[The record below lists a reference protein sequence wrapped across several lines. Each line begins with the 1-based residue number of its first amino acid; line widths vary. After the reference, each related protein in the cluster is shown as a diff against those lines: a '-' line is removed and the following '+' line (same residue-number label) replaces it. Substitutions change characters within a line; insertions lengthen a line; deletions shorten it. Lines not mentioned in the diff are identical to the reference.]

1 MRVREFFKLSLLVVL
16 AAVLIVGI
24 ALAGLLAFIGV
35 TAHKQ
40 QTWNLSIGEISEAL
54 VEDETAPGE
63 YRFSMQQVLDEDQ
76 LWAMLI
82 GQDGEI
88 LWGYDLP
95 EDLPERY
102 SLTDV
107 ASFSRWY
114 LQDYPVQVWVRE
126 DGLLVVGEPKGSTWK
141 YAFSMD
147 REILDLVPYWAGM
160 VFFLAL
166 ACVVG
171 VSYLL
176 LRLWFRSDQNKR
188 DQARSDWIN
197 GISHDIRTPLSV
209 VMGYASQME
218 SDGSLGERQREQA
231 GIIRRQSETIRSL
244 VGDLNLTMRLDY
256 EMQPLRRAPLSPAAL
271 IRQTAADFL
280 NGGLDEKYSI
290 EVQID
295 RSAQSLTLEADQFL
309 LLRALANLVNNCIR
323 HNPDGCAITLGVRS
337 RGKGVRAVG
346 AQPDC
351 QRGGPAPAVSQAA
364 AAAAAAAAGE
374 RRPFTGRDGGA
385 RDGAQAGRADC
396 PRAQWPRGAAGR
408 GRIFLLRG
416 LACRYNFLAPADVGL
431 CLNARGC
438 APLHSPRAGAPPRT
452 PAYFLA

>member
-35 TAHKQ
+35 TAQKQ

-63 YRFSMQQVLDEDQ
+63 YHFSMQQVLDEDQ

-95 EDLPERY
+95 DDLPERY

-114 LQDYPVQVWVRE
+114 LRDYPVQVWVRE

-218 SDGSLGERQREQA
+218 SDGRLGERQREQA

-337 RGKGVRAVG
+337 RGKECVLWVRNQIASGEDPRPQFRRRLQQQLLLQLPLLPQERGGLLPDGTAGHGTGLKLVEQIARAHNGRAVL
-346 AQPDC
+346 
-351 QRGGPAPAVSQAA
+351 RGGEGYFCCEV
-364 AAAAAAAAGE
+364 
-374 RRPFTGRDGGA
+374 
-385 RDGAQAGRADC
+385 
-396 PRAQWPRGAAGR
+396 W
-408 GRIFLLRG
+408 L
-416 LACRYNFLAPADVGL
+416 
-431 CLNARGC
+431 
-438 APLHSPRAGAPPRT
+438 PL
-452 PAYFLA
+452 

>member
-16 AAVLIVGI
+16 AAVMIVGI

-35 TAHKQ
+35 TAQKQ

-54 VEDETAPGE
+54 VEDESAPGE
-63 YRFSMQQVLDEDQ
+63 YHFSMQQVLDEDQ

-95 EDLPERY
+95 DDLPERY

-114 LQDYPVQVWVRE
+114 LRDYPVQVWVRE

-176 LRLWFRSDQNKR
+176 LRLWFRSDQN
-188 DQARSDWIN
+188 
-197 GISHDIRTPLSV
+197 TV
-209 VMGYASQME
+209 
-218 SDGSLGERQREQA
+218 
-231 GIIRRQSETIRSL
+231 
-244 VGDLNLTMRLDY
+244 
-256 EMQPLRRAPLSPAAL
+256 
-271 IRQTAADFL
+271 F
-280 NGGLDEKYSI
+280 
-290 EVQID
+290 
-295 RSAQSLTLEADQFL
+295 
-309 LLRALANLVNNCIR
+309 
-323 HNPDGCAITLGVRS
+323 
-337 RGKGVRAVG
+337 
-346 AQPDC
+346 
-351 QRGGPAPAVSQAA
+351 
-364 AAAAAAAAGE
+364 
-374 RRPFTGRDGGA
+374 
-385 RDGAQAGRADC
+385 
-396 PRAQWPRGAAGR
+396 
-408 GRIFLLRG
+408 
-416 LACRYNFLAPADVGL
+416 
-431 CLNARGC
+431 
-438 APLHSPRAGAPPRT
+438 
-452 PAYFLA
+452 

>member
-1 MRVREFFKLSLLVVL
+1 
-16 AAVLIVGI
+16 
-24 ALAGLLAFIGV
+24 
-35 TAHKQ
+35 
-40 QTWNLSIGEISEAL
+40 
-54 VEDETAPGE
+54 
-63 YRFSMQQVLDEDQ
+63 MQQVLDEDQ

-95 EDLPERY
+95 DDLPERY

-114 LQDYPVQVWVRE
+114 LRDYPVQVWVRE

-337 RGKGVRAVG
+337 RGKECVLWVRNQIASGEDPRPQFRRQRLQLPLLRQERGGLLPDGTAGHGTGLKLVEQIARAHNGRAVL
-346 AQPDC
+346 
-351 QRGGPAPAVSQAA
+351 RGGEGYFCCEV
-364 AAAAAAAAGE
+364 
-374 RRPFTGRDGGA
+374 
-385 RDGAQAGRADC
+385 
-396 PRAQWPRGAAGR
+396 W
-408 GRIFLLRG
+408 L
-416 LACRYNFLAPADVGL
+416 
-431 CLNARGC
+431 
-438 APLHSPRAGAPPRT
+438 PL
-452 PAYFLA
+452 

>member
-1 MRVREFFKLSLLVVL
+1 MNPVQRFFRRYIFSTIGILALFFVVNIALVLSVMVAGYMSGTDNGLSVREVSGHVTQQGGTWT
-16 AAVLIVGI
+16 ADDT
-24 ALAGLLAFIGV
+24 ALALLQEHDA
-35 TAHKQ
+35 
-40 QTWNLSIGEISEAL
+40 
-54 VEDETAPGE
+54 
-63 YRFSMQQVLDEDQ
+63 
-76 LWAMLI
+76 WAMLLDES
-82 GQDGEI
+82 GTVVWEQ
-88 LWGYDLP
+88 DLP
-95 EDLPERY
+95 EELPRSY
-102 SLTDV
+102 TSAQV

-337 RGKGVRAVG
+337 RGKECVLWVRNQIASGEDPRPQFRRRQQLPLLPQERGGLLPDGTAGHGTGLKLVEQIARAHNGRAVL
-346 AQPDC
+346 
-351 QRGGPAPAVSQAA
+351 RGGEGYFCCEV
-364 AAAAAAAAGE
+364 
-374 RRPFTGRDGGA
+374 
-385 RDGAQAGRADC
+385 
-396 PRAQWPRGAAGR
+396 W
-408 GRIFLLRG
+408 L
-416 LACRYNFLAPADVGL
+416 
-431 CLNARGC
+431 
-438 APLHSPRAGAPPRT
+438 PL
-452 PAYFLA
+452 

>member
-16 AAVLIVGI
+16 AAVLIVAI
-24 ALAGLLAFIGV
+24 SAAGLLAFILV
-35 TAHKQ
+35 TARWEQ
-40 QTWNLSIGEISEAL
+40 SWNAPVSKISEAL
-54 VEDETAPGE
+54 IADESAPGE
-63 YRFSMQQVLDEDQ
+63 YRFSMQQLLDKEQ

-88 LWGYDLP
+88 LWGYALP
-95 EDLPERY
+95 DDLPERY

-114 LQDYPVQVWVRE
+114 LRDYPVQVWVRE
-126 DGLLVVGEPKGSTWK
+126 DGLLVVGGPKDSTWK

-147 REILDLVPYWAGM
+147 REVLHLVPYWAGM

-256 EMQPLRRAPLSPAAL
+256 EMQPLRKASLSPAAL
-271 IRQTAADFL
+271 IRQTAVDFL
-280 NGGLDEKYSI
+280 NGGLDEKYNI

-309 LLRALANLVNNCIR
+309 LMRALANLVNNCIR

-337 RGKGVRAVG
+337 RGKECVLWVRNQIASGEDPRPQFSCRKQQQKLQGSLLPDGTAGHGTGLKLVDQIARAHGGRAVL
-346 AQPDC
+346 
-351 QRGGPAPAVSQAA
+351 RGG
-364 AAAAAAAAGE
+364 AGYFCCE
-374 RRPFTGRDGGA
+374 I
-385 RDGAQAGRADC
+385 
-396 PRAQWPRGAAGR
+396 W
-408 GRIFLLRG
+408 L
-416 LACRYNFLAPADVGL
+416 
-431 CLNARGC
+431 
-438 APLHSPRAGAPPRT
+438 PL
-452 PAYFLA
+452 

>member
-1 MRVREFFKLSLLVVL
+1 MKKQTLTLLLSLLVVL

-35 TAHKQ
+35 TAQKQ
-40 QTWNLSIGEISEAL
+40 QTWNLSISEISEAL
-54 VEDETAPGE
+54 VEDESAPGK
-63 YRFSMQQVLDEDQ
+63 YHFSMQQVLDEDQ

-114 LQDYPVQVWVRE
+114 LRDYPVQVWVRE

-218 SDGSLGERQREQA
+218 SDGSLGEHQREQA
-231 GIIRRQSETIRSL
+231 GIIRLQSQEIRDL
-244 VGDLNLTMRLDY
+244 VNDLNLTMRLDY
-256 EMQPLRRAPLSPAAL
+256 EMQPLRKAPLSPAAL

-309 LLRALANLVNNCIR
+309 LLRALAN
-323 HNPDGCAITLGVRS
+323 
-337 RGKGVRAVG
+337 
-346 AQPDC
+346 
-351 QRGGPAPAVSQAA
+351 RGGV
-364 AAAAAAAAGE
+364 AGLNFYG
-374 RRPFTGRDGGA
+374 PFLGTETESRVQEMV
-385 RDGAQAGRADC
+385 RHVLHM
-396 PRAQWPRGAAGR
+396 
-408 GRIFLLRG
+408 I
-416 LACRYNFLAPADVGL
+416 DVGGSSL
-431 CLNARGC
+431 PAIGTDLDGFDGMEAMDIPDVSGMERLWDALKRKGLSERQLDKIWSGNALRVI
-438 APLHSPRAGAPPRT
+438 P
-452 PAYFLA
+452 